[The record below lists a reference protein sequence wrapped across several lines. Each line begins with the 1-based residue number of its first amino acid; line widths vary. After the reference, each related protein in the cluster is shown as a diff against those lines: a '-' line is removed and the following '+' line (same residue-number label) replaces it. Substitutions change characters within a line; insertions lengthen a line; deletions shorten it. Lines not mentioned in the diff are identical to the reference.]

1 MQHQF
6 CRSRNEANVFTW
18 RELLPRCFLIVSVL
32 CINDCAVSCE
42 GSGHELG
49 TTWDVNQTWRS
60 RQDKYSTVEISLFLG
75 YYEIMDGKAGNN
87 NV

>member
-1 MQHQF
+1 MGHAAPVWQKSK
-6 CRSRNEANVFTW
+6 RGD
-18 RELLPRCFLIVSVL
+18 CFHMVRIAPKMFPVL
-32 CINDCAVSCE
+32 CTNDCAIACK

-49 TTWDVNQTWRS
+49 TTWDVNQRWRS

-75 YYEIMDGKAGNN
+75 YYEIMDGKARNN